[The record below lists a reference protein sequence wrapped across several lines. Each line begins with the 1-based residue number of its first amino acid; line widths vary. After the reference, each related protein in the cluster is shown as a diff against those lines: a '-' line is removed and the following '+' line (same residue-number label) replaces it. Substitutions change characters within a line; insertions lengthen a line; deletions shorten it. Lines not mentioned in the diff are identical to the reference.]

1 MKKNSKNDKG
11 RGARIPAGEA
21 RGGQHAYHMQQQQKA
36 AATFRNFPKLCK
48 SVDPV
53 VVVAGEEE
61 NGSGK
66 KSSSARVNGLGS
78 KDNKRKAC
86 SNASMDTIPRCP
98 KMKKKNSTGGSSSS
112 SSSEDEQASSRC
124 SESISLSTDDC
135 STTETE
141 SSAAGEGRGKKMI
154 FTGTTSGLFKIKY
167 RCAETKVGENVWHT
181 ISQQEVRVMCIHT
194 QKKQAWK
201 EGWD

>member
-1 MKKNSKNDKG
+1 
-11 RGARIPAGEA
+11 
-21 RGGQHAYHMQQQQKA
+21 MQQQQKA

-48 SVDPV
+48 SVAPV
-53 VVVAGEEE
+53 AVAGEEE

-66 KSSSARVNGLGS
+66 KGCSARANGLGS

-86 SNASMDTIPRCP
+86 SYASMDTIPRCP
-98 KMKKKNSTGGSSSS
+98 KMKKKKSTGGSS
-112 SSSEDEQASSRC
+112 SSSEDEQASSIC

-141 SSAAGEGRGKKMI
+141 SSAGGGRGKKMV

-167 RCAETKVGENVWHT
+167 RCAETKVGENVWQT
-181 ISQQEVRVMCIHT
+181 ISQQEARVMCMHT
-194 QKKQAWK
+194 RTHTHKTKQAWK